1 MIYINDDIEGFD
13 LASAFEE
20 VSVQRRTYALRYL
33 RERDRRL
40 SVAAYLLLCKGL
52 REEFGIVEKPDFG
65 FGVHGKPFLIGHP
78 DIHFN
83 LSHCDG
89 VCACVISSH
98 PVGIDVERIL
108 LYEDDVIRRT
118 MNKTEQER
126 IQRSEKPET
135 AFIRLWTM
143 KESLLKLTGQG
154 LCVDLSSLL
163 NNADRYCFT
172 TDERDGY
179 MLTVCEE
186 KDERNRM
193 LHLQENLAIK
203 ISNN

>member
-1 MIYINDDIEGFD
+1 MVYINDDIEGFD

-20 VSVQRRTYALRYL
+20 VSVQRRTHAQRYL
-33 RERDRRL
+33 QEQDRRL

-52 REEFGIVEKPDFG
+52 SEEFGIVDKPEFG

-108 LYEDDVIRRT
+108 HYEDDVMRLTMNETELEHIRR
-118 MNKTEQER
+118 
-126 IQRSEKPET
+126 SENPEA

-154 LCVDLSSLL
+154 LCDDLPGLL
-163 NNADRYCFT
+163 DDADRYCFT

-179 MLTVCEE
+179 VLTVCEE

-193 LHLQENLAIK
+193 LP
-203 ISNN
+203 SGTP